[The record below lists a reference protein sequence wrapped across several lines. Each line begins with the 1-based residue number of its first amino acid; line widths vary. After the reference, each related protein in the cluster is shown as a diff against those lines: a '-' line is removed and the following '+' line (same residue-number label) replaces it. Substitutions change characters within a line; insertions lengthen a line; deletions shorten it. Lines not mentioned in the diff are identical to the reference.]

1 MRLANILR
9 TAAIVGTVSLAASII
24 GTTGAS
30 ASAAGDWN
38 TAAPTAATSVRTVKD
53 KQATVAKKTYTL
65 QLRVGK
71 WGSNNYFWARVPKN
85 SGANGNNIWLSV
97 YNPSTGKWISS
108 SSKSIKNTTYSDA
121 YRARSGY
128 GYKACTKQPG
138 LGGSAA
144 VCTGVWWV

>member
-9 TAAIVGTVSLAASII
+9 TAAISSFSESI
-24 GTTGAS
+24 
-30 ASAAGDWN
+30 
-38 TAAPTAATSVRTVKD
+38 
-53 KQATVAKKTYTL
+53 
-65 QLRVGK
+65 
-71 WGSNNYFWARVPKN
+71 
-85 SGANGNNIWLSV
+85 
-97 YNPSTGKWISS
+97 
-108 SSKSIKNTTYSDA
+108 SDA